1 MKNIF
6 KSLFIVILLS
16 FTSCKNKENVTDS
29 KPEEKPKN
37 QFFSVELDVVNTLED
52 NYALYYTEDNTI
64 NFVSDKAIWSG
75 VKGQPQSQKVLF
87 KLSEE
92 IIPIRL
98 DFGIVKSQKEVIL
111 ENVKMDYYGKS
122 FQFKGSDF
130 LNFYRPNDSI
140 KTEIDQAKGTIKFLQ
155 NPKRYNPIFFYPNE
169 KLIDLASRL
178 QIRISRGLEKTFHVI
193 FETFN

>member
-92 IIPIRL
+92 IIPTDIRL

-155 NPKRYNPIFFYPNE
+155 NPKRYNPIFFYPHE
-169 KLIDLASRL
+169 KLLAE
-178 QIRISRGLEKTFHVI
+178 ISKI
-193 FETFN
+193 YK

>member
-92 IIPIRL
+92 IIPT
-98 DFGIVKSQKEVIL
+98 
-111 ENVKMDYYGKS
+111 
-122 FQFKGSDF
+122 DF

-169 KLIDLASRL
+169 KLLAE
-178 QIRISRGLEKTFHVI
+178 ISKI
-193 FETFN
+193 YK

>member
-92 IIPIRL
+92 IIPTDIRL

-169 KLIDLASRL
+169 KLLAE
-178 QIRISRGLEKTFHVI
+178 ISKI
-193 FETFN
+193 YK